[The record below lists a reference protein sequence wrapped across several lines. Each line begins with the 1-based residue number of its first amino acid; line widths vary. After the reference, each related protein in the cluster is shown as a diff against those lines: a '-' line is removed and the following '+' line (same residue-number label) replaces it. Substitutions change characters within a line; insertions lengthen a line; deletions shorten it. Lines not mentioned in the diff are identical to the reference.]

1 MPPRAASASL
11 PQMSRAI
18 EHAFSEPKLL
28 ARALTHRSFGADN
41 NERLEFLG
49 DSVLNCVVAE
59 ALLDR
64 FPGAAEG
71 ELSRLRANLVNQQAL
86 FEVALELD
94 LGASLKLGEGEARTC
109 GHRRPSILADAFEA
123 VVGAVFLD
131 AGYVAAAAFVINNLG
146 GRMGAIDIHAPAKD
160 PKTRLQEWLQAG
172 RHPLPRYTVVAIS
185 GEAHAQRFEV
195 ECAIEVLA
203 LTARGSGTSR
213 RAAEQS
219 SAEAAWQQ
227 LEQHP

>member
-1 MPPRAASASL
+1 
-11 PQMSRAI
+11 MSRAI
-18 EHAFSEPKLL
+18 QHAFSDRALL

-49 DSVLNCVVAE
+49 DSVLNCVVAQ

-64 FPGAAEG
+64 FPRAAEG

-94 LGASLKLGEGEARTC
+94 LGTSLRLGEGEARTG

-131 AGYVAAAAFVINNLG
+131 AGYDAASAFVVANLG
-146 GRMGAIDIHAPAKD
+146 SRLGAIDIHAPAKD
-160 PKTRLQEWLQAG
+160 PKTRLQEWLQAR
-172 RHPLPRYTVVAIS
+172 RHPLPRYAVVEIS

-195 ECAIEVLA
+195 ECTIEAPA
-203 LTARGSGTSR
+203 LQSRGSGTSR

-219 SAEAAWQQ
+219 AAEAAWRQ
-227 LEQHP
+227 LARQP

>member
-1 MPPRAASASL
+1 
-11 PQMSRAI
+11 MSRAI
-18 EHAFSEPKLL
+18 QHPFSDRSLL
-28 ARALTHRSFGADN
+28 ARALTHRSFGTDN

-49 DSVLNCVVAE
+49 DSVLNCVVAQ

-64 FPGAAEG
+64 FPRAAEG

-94 LGASLKLGEGEARTC
+94 LGTSLRLGEGEARTG

-131 AGYVAAAAFVINNLG
+131 AGYDAASAFVVANVDSRL
-146 GRMGAIDIHAPAKD
+146 GAIDIHAPAKD
-160 PKTRLQEWLQAG
+160 PKTRLQEWLQAR
-172 RHPLPRYTVVAIS
+172 RHPLPRYAVVEIS

-195 ECAIEVLA
+195 ECTIEAPA
-203 LTARGSGTSR
+203 LQSRGSGTSR

-219 SAEAAWQQ
+219 AAEAAWQQ
-227 LEQHP
+227 LAERP

>member
-1 MPPRAASASL
+1 
-11 PQMSRAI
+11 MSRAI
-18 EHAFSEPKLL
+18 QHPFSDRSLL

-49 DSVLNCVVAE
+49 DSVLNCVVAQ

-64 FPGAAEG
+64 FPRAAEG

-86 FEVALELD
+86 FEVAQELD
-94 LGASLKLGEGEARTC
+94 LGTSMRLGEGEARTG

-131 AGYVAAAAFVINNLG
+131 AGYDAASAFVVANFDSRL
-146 GRMGAIDIHAPAKD
+146 GAIDIHAPAKD
-160 PKTRLQEWLQAG
+160 PKTRLQEWLQAR
-172 RHPLPRYTVVAIS
+172 RHPLPRYAVVEIS

-195 ECAIEVLA
+195 ECTIEAPA
-203 LTARGSGTSR
+203 LRSRGSGTSR
-213 RAAEQS
+213 RTAEQS
-219 SAEAAWQQ
+219 AAEAAWRQ
-227 LEQHP
+227 LAERP